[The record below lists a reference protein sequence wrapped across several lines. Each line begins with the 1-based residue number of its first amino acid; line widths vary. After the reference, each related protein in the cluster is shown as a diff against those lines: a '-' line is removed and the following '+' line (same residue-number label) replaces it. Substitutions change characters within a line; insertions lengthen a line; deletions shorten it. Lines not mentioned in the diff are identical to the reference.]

1 VSQASDDLLLAEGDP
16 PSKREV
22 LRCALHLFVRD
33 GLCETSIRDIAK
45 ASGYTNPALYK
56 FFESKE
62 ALALHLFERCHLRL
76 VSVTRESQRPDRDFE
91 ANLNALLGAFARMI
105 DDNLEAVLYVNDTLR
120 IFWPKLPPSTKR
132 CSFLNVVRDLL
143 VQGVRDRALR
153 RGTDVDLALATIVGA
168 TAQVARMAYFGEL
181 KGSAAGH
188 VKGLGALF
196 LRGVSK

>member
-1 VSQASDDLLLAEGDP
+1 MLRASDDLLLAEGDP

-56 FFESKE
+56 FFEGKD
-62 ALALHLFERCHLRL
+62 ALALHLFERCYLLL

-91 ANLNALLGAFARMI
+91 SNLGALLGAFARMI
-105 DDNLEAVLYVNDTLR
+105 DENLEAVLYVNDTLR

-132 CSFLNVVRDLL
+132 CSFLNVVRNLL
-143 VQGVRDRALR
+143 DQGVRERALR

-168 TAQVARMAYFGEL
+168 TAQVARMVYFGEL
-181 KGSAAGH
+181 KGSATEH
-188 VKGLGALF
+188 IKGLAALF